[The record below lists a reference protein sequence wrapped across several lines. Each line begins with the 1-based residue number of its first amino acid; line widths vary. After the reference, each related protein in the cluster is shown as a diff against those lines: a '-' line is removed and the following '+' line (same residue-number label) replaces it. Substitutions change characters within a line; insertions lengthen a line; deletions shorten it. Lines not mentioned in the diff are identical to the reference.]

1 MTPGADRTASQLT
14 TAAQTI
20 LFDFDGPIC
29 NFFSGL
35 PNLYAADRL
44 RDVLRANA
52 NVQLR
57 NHLATTSDPFEIL
70 RATPQVAP
78 GLTDLI
84 EGELTAVERRAAV
97 LSTPTPGILDALS
110 VLRGSGKTI
119 GIVSNTAESAILLYL
134 GSHHLNP
141 YMDGVFGRV
150 SSNPSLL
157 KPSPH
162 LVIEALRRLQA
173 DPTTTI
179 LVGDQPTDIESARR
193 AGIASI
199 GYANKPGKDER
210 FRAAGATAIVTHI
223 TDLVAPS
230 LVTHA
235 ASTRH
240 RDLRTRERTTRG
252 RAI

>member
-1 MTPGADRTASQLT
+1 MSPLASRTATQLT
-14 TAAQTI
+14 AAAQTI

-35 PNLYAADRL
+35 PNPYAADRL
-44 RDVLRANA
+44 REVLRNNA
-52 NVQLR
+52 NVQLSD
-57 NHLATTSDPFEIL
+57 HLATTSDSFDIL
-70 RATPQVAP
+70 RATPQIAP
-78 GLTDLI
+78 ALTDLV
-84 EGELTAVERRAAV
+84 EGELTAVERRAAT
-97 LSTPTPGILDALS
+97 LSTPTPGAFDALS

-119 GIVSNTAESAILLYL
+119 AIVSNTAESAILLYL
-134 GSHHLNP
+134 DSHGLHP
-141 YMDGVFGRV
+141 YVHGVFGRV

-162 LVIEALRRLQA
+162 LVIEALGQLQA
-173 DPTTTI
+173 DPETTV
-179 LVGDQPTDIESARR
+179 LVGDQPTDIEAARR

-210 FRAAGATAIVTHI
+210 LRTAGATAIVDHMADI
-223 TDLVAPS
+223 IAPS
-230 LVTHA
+230 LVTPA

-240 RDLRTRERTTRG
+240 REVRTREHTTRD